1 MRRSWIIIEN
11 NSVLGGSDAAVNEIR
26 LREIY
31 AGKELSECEIE
42 NIARM
47 FYCRVEWQQTK
58 SPACGEGL
66 EVSLS
71 SCSSI
76 SLSGIR

>member
-31 AGKELSECEIE
+31 AGKELSECEI
-42 NIARM
+42 
-47 FYCRVEWQQTK
+47 
-58 SPACGEGL
+58 
-66 EVSLS
+66 
-71 SCSSI
+71 
-76 SLSGIR
+76 